1 MITDSPTMPLSG
13 LAIMQA
19 STTGVGIL
27 PGIIPV
33 MAGMILG
40 LIPGTI
46 LGIIAL
52 GTILGTT
59 AMLAGIHLGIT
70 TLAGIGAGVHT
81 ILIPVML
88 L

>member
-40 LIPGTI
+40 LIPGSI
-46 LGIIAL
+46 PGIIAL

-70 TLAGIGAGVHT
+70 TLAGIGAGGHT
-81 ILIPVML
+81 LIPVML